1 MPPSALPCTVRLA
14 AASLAFFIAF
24 LPETAFA
31 QRQQFI
37 DHLITFRS
45 LLFGPYGDEGERIV
59 RELELISIALAE
71 WDNSVRAGEQRVRTS
86 GGASGGGV
94 DERAS
99 LAQLFASRGRFGAAL
114 FEIEAALALDPG
126 RRQLHTLRGRLLDAY
141 RHETEAASAYRRAWE
156 LDRGDAVSAYLA
168 FSALSS
174 PAAAQSTATP
184 IDTLLAAH
192 RRATSFSSRY
202 GPEPIRDVQL
212 IPDRSSRTPVF
223 APPAYADGFSALSA
237 GNYAQALDRLRAA
250 AMRDP
255 LVVDQALRSTALS
268 AGIARLRAGLM
279 AEAIPLLES
288 AASTYPDSSEAHRIL
303 GSAYGATG
311 DDGNAVEHLQR
322 AVSLTPRDGRSR
334 LSLARALRDAGR
346 LDEAAQSL
354 RDALTILPRLAEAR
368 WMLAD
373 VLEKTGRGLD
383 AARELEAAASAT
395 VIAGKGALYSR
406 AAEIYDRHQE
416 FDRVVTLLRHRV
428 SLDPNNPAVHRQLGL
443 VYSRLGRREEA
454 LAELVMAD
462 LLGGAD
468 AESLAAIGQIHLD
481 AGRLDDAEA
490 IARRAIAVQPDRQ
503 DARYV
508 LGRTLLRQG
517 RTDEAREQLE
527 VFQRLRAGALTEQ
540 RRTFE
545 IDKLRAD
552 AARASAAGRHRD
564 AASIW
569 QRIVEQMPRVPGFH
583 VAAADA
589 FAASGELED
598 ATVHLEKAASLGGGP
613 AVRLR
618 LADLYERLGRRED
631 SERARRFYEQEVK
644 ELLNSSRP

>member
-1 MPPSALPCTVRLA
+1 MPTSVLSRVRLA
-14 AASLAFFIAF
+14 AASLSFFLVLF
-24 LPETAFA
+24 PETASA

-37 DHLITFRS
+37 DHLITFRA
-45 LLFGPYGDEGERIV
+45 LLFGPYGDEGQRIV
-59 RELELISIALAE
+59 RELDQISIALAA
-71 WDNSVRAGEQRVRTS
+71 WDNSVRAGEQKVRMS
-86 GGASGGGV
+86 GAAAAGV
-94 DERAS
+94 EERAS
-99 LAQLFASRGRFGAAL
+99 LAQLFANRGWFGAAL
-114 FEIEAALALDPG
+114 FEIEAALALDPD
-126 RRQLHTLRGRLLDAY
+126 RRQLHTLRGRLLDAS

-168 FSALSS
+168 LTARSS
-174 PAAAQSTATP
+174 PAVAQSAATP
-184 IDTLLAAH
+184 MDTLLDAH
-192 RRATSFSSRY
+192 RRATSLSGRY
-202 GPEPIRDVQL
+202 GPEPIRNVQL

-223 APPAYADGFSALSA
+223 APPAYADGFSALA
-237 GNYAQALDRLRAA
+237 TGNYALALDRFRSAA
-250 AMRDP
+250 LRDP
-255 LVVDQALRSTALS
+255 LVIDSALRSTALS
-268 AGIARLRAGLM
+268 GGIARLRAGMM

-303 GSAYGATG
+303 GTAYGATG
-311 DDGNAVEHLQR
+311 DGGKAVEHLRR
-322 AVSLTPRDGRSR
+322 AVSLAPRDGRSR
-334 LSLARALRDAGR
+334 LSLARALRDTGR

-354 RDALTILPRLAEAR
+354 RDALTALPRLAEAR
-368 WMLAD
+368 WTLGE
-373 VLEKTGRGLD
+373 VLEKAGHGLA

-395 VIAGKGALYSR
+395 IIAGKGVLYSR

-428 SLDPNNPAVHRQLGL
+428 SLDPNNPTVHRQLGL

-462 LLGGAD
+462 LLGAPD

-481 AGRLDDAEA
+481 SGRVEDAES

-508 LGRTLLRQG
+508 LGRALLRQG
-517 RTDEAREQLE
+517 RTAEAREQLE
-527 VFQRLRAGALTEQ
+527 VFQRLRAGALAEQ

-545 IDKLRAD
+545 IDKRRAD

-569 QRIVEQMPRVPGFH
+569 ERIVEQMPGVPDFH

-589 FAASGELED
+589 FAASGELEN

-618 LADLYERLGRRED
+618 LADVYERLGRRAD
-631 SERARRFYEQEVK
+631 SARARRLYEQQVK